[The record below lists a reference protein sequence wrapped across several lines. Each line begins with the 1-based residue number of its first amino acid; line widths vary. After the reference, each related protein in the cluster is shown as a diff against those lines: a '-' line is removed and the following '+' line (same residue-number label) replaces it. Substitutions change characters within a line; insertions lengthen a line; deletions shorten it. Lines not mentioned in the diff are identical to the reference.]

1 MRGQICV
8 RIFGPGRFLSSRF
21 PKFHFDTF
29 HPPNNK
35 PTLFWWFRL
44 SPWPIKSECPSWLRL
59 AGQMIGHVDSFGTF
73 APMSFAGILNSQ
85 WEAQRPKLGET
96 QTALR
101 VPPLDDVEGL
111 LYQGTC
117 GPHKLCV
124 CFLLGVPGKPPQ
136 EREPYVPPAYA
147 PGGCAIGR
155 LLAEF
160 TRVRQEQLP
169 NSLIPGNPI

>member
-1 MRGQICV
+1 MLI
-8 RIFGPGRFLSSRF
+8 
-21 PKFHFDTF
+21 
-29 HPPNNK
+29 
-35 PTLFWWFRL
+35 RL
-44 SPWPIKSECPSWLRL
+44 EHL
-59 AGQMIGHVDSFGTF
+59 
-73 APMSFAGILNSQ
+73 PMSFAGILNSQ

-101 VPPLDDVEGL
+101 VPPLDDVERL

-124 CFLLGVPGKPPQ
+124 CVFSSWCPWKAPQ
-136 EREPYVPPAYA
+136 KREPYVPPAYGA